1 MAGRPER
8 FTPLN
13 RVPFGKFN
21 RVNSEPVN
29 AYSPSLC
36 QALRPSSFCRMTE
49 KILVIHPGAL
59 GDLVLSFPVLVWL
72 FCVQATPGKSHMS

>member
-1 MAGRPER
+1 MIEKTIDNRKSTIKKGNPER

-29 AYSPSLC
+29 AYEFFRIGEPG
-36 QALRPSSFCRMTE
+36 LRVKREGVTGQYGSKKQIP
-49 KILVIHPGAL
+49 
-59 GDLVLSFPVLVWL
+59 
-72 FCVQATPGKSHMS
+72 